1 MKKIWIWHILKFIRS
16 TIFLIFKIKYE
27 DLKIDLK
34 VIVKLVYDLLFSE
47 NSTFEIND
55 KIKENILEKL
65 DEDPDQK

>member
-34 VIVKLVYDLLFSE
+34 LIVKLVYDLLFSE